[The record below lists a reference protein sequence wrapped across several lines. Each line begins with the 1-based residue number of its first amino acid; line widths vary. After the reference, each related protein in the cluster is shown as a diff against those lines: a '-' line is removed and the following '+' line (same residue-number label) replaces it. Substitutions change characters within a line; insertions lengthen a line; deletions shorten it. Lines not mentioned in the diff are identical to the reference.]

1 MDTKGLI
8 KNYISTIAEKH
19 ETKEATEHTYRF
31 ALETLLQALISG
43 RKGDSRISIIN
54 EPKRR
59 EFGAPDF
66 ELRQGLMI
74 ISFIETK
81 DIGDTDLRGTK
92 ASMNKRQFDKYKAA
106 ISTIAFTNFLEFVLY
121 ENGKEV
127 LSATIGHLDDEDIK
141 MTDDEKQL
149 SAFVTLVEKLA
160 HAKPQPITSATE
172 LANVM
177 ASKARL
183 MATLIERHLATNT
196 TYEYDED
203 WDDPSELRGQYEAFR
218 THLIGDLT
226 GKDFADIYAQ
236 TITYGLFAARLHT
249 LTPET
254 FSRAEVPWF
263 IPQTNPFLRSIFSSI
278 AGADLDQ
285 NIAWIVDDLTKAFRS
300 VNVKRVM
307 RLHASSTEHYD
318 PLLHFYEDFLAAYDP
333 QARKDNGVWYTPH
346 SIVGFMVRSIDEIL
360 QRDFGIADGLASKE
374 TIEKDERPY
383 HRVQIL
389 DPATGTGTFLAEVIH
404 QIYDHYRSQPGLWQQ
419 YVENDLIPRL
429 NGFEILMA
437 SYAVAHLKLDMVL
450 QQTGYQERN
459 HKRLRIFLTNSLED
473 QQLQPISL
481 FDYKLARESNM
492 AKAIKK
498 RYPVMV
504 MLGNPPYNNSSSNN
518 STWIRKLIEQYK
530 AGVDARKINL
540 DDDYVKFIRMGQYY
554 IERTGEGVL
563 AFITNNNYLDAI
575 TFKEMRHSLLKSF
588 DDIYVL
594 NLHGKVKNHEQSPD
608 GSPDENIFGITLG
621 VSIAIFVK
629 TTDSDQL
636 GRLHHCDLYGKK
648 RAKKEFLNSH
658 SLTNV
663 EWTDLTPVA
672 PDYFFVPKDFTMQ
685 EEYEQGFS
693 IDQLFKHYN
702 SGVQSKRDE
711 LNIFFSDEE
720 RKAVLRDFKE
730 GDLISLHGKYKLEE
744 TSGWSVHNAIKDMQ
758 SNPVLTTKINYRPF
772 DTRFTNYTGKS
783 SGMMGRP
790 RHKTS
795 QHLIGKDN
803 LALITC
809 KQQSSFPFQHIFVT
823 RLISDLNSISA
834 QSKEQSYVF
843 PLYVYDKDGK
853 RMVNFNREVV
863 RQISSDA
870 NPQTIF
876 DYVYAVLHSNHYR
889 QRYRELLKLGFPRIP
904 YPQNQEMLESIAAIG
919 ARLRE
924 LHLLE
929 SVPAGLGALGVS
941 YQGRGNDTV
950 EKMEWCDNAVWIN
963 NDNRFEGISDAV
975 WNFYIGGYQPM
986 QKWLQYRKNRRLSP
1000 DDIIHYEKMAYA
1012 IKYSINLIKELD
1024 SLMLL

>member
-1 MDTKGLI
+1 M
-8 KNYISTIAEKH
+8 
-19 ETKEATEHTYRF
+19 
-31 ALETLLQALISG
+31 
-43 RKGDSRISIIN
+43 
-54 EPKRR
+54 
-59 EFGAPDF
+59 
-66 ELRQGLMI
+66 
-74 ISFIETK
+74 
-81 DIGDTDLRGTK
+81 
-92 ASMNKRQFDKYKAA
+92 
-106 ISTIAFTNFLEFVLY
+106 
-121 ENGKEV
+121 
-127 LSATIGHLDDEDIK
+127 
-141 MTDDEKQL
+141 
-149 SAFVTLVEKLA
+149 
-160 HAKPQPITSATE
+160 
-172 LANVM
+172 
-177 ASKARL
+177 
-183 MATLIERHLATNT
+183 
-196 TYEYDED
+196 
-203 WDDPSELRGQYEAFR
+203 
-218 THLIGDLT
+218 
-226 GKDFADIYAQ
+226 
-236 TITYGLFAARLHT
+236 
-249 LTPET
+249 
-254 FSRAEVPWF
+254 
-263 IPQTNPFLRSIFSSI
+263 
-278 AGADLDQ
+278 
-285 NIAWIVDDLTKAFRS
+285 
-300 VNVKRVM
+300 
-307 RLHASSTEHYD
+307 
-318 PLLHFYEDFLAAYDP
+318 
-333 QARKDNGVWYTPH
+333 
-346 SIVGFMVRSIDEIL
+346 
-360 QRDFGIADGLASKE
+360 
-374 TIEKDERPY
+374 
-383 HRVQIL
+383 
-389 DPATGTGTFLAEVIH
+389 
-404 QIYDHYRSQPGLWQQ
+404 
-419 YVENDLIPRL
+419 
-429 NGFEILMA
+429 
-437 SYAVAHLKLDMVL
+437 
-450 QQTGYQERN
+450 
-459 HKRLRIFLTNSLED
+459 
-473 QQLQPISL
+473 
-481 FDYKLARESNM
+481 
-492 AKAIKK
+492 
-498 RYPVMV
+498 
-504 MLGNPPYNNSSSNN
+504 
-518 STWIRKLIEQYK
+518 
-530 AGVDARKINL
+530 
-540 DDDYVKFIRMGQYY
+540 
-554 IERTGEGVL
+554 
-563 AFITNNNYLDAI
+563 
-575 TFKEMRHSLLKSF
+575 
-588 DDIYVL
+588 
-594 NLHGKVKNHEQSPD
+594 KNHEQSPD

-629 TTDSDQL
+629 KTDSDQL
-636 GRLHHCDLYGKK
+636 GRLHHCDMYGKK

-685 EEYEQGFS
+685 EEYEQGFC

-720 RKAVLRDFKE
+720 RKAVLHDFKE

-809 KQQSSFPFQHIFVT
+809 KQQSSFPFQHVFVT

-929 SVPAGLGALGVS
+929 SLPAGLGALGVS